1 MRRTSAPARTTPF
14 SLWTPLVP
22 LVLVS
27 LLTACSDTDRFT
39 RLPTAPSPASPEA
52 SPSAPTPT
60 HPASPPPPA
69 ASPLPSLAGD
79 YTLTATAN
87 GCSAGFPAE
96 FRRRTYTA
104 RLEEDNNK
112 VTVILSGPS
121 LGPGATTAG
130 YKEPY
135 VQSLWGEIM
144 PTGQVR
150 LTNFLGNDQWI
161 FVADQAS
168 QSHLLTILVDEASLT
183 VTRNGLSGSFAGA
196 FLMYPDTLDRT
207 CVATDHP
214 FELSR

>member
-14 SLWTPLVP
+14 RLWTAFVP

-39 RLPTAPSPASPEA
+39 RLPTAPSPASPAA

-69 ASPLPSLAGD
+69 PSPLPSLAGD

-87 GCSAGFPAE
+87 GCSAGFPSE

-121 LGPGATTAG
+121 LGPGATRAG
-130 YKEPY
+130 HKEPY

-144 PTGQVR
+144 PTGQVT

-196 FLMYPDTLDRT
+196 FLMYPDTRDRT